1 MAAGLGFKTFTTGE
15 VLSAANVN
23 GYLMQGILVFADAA
37 ARSAA
42 ITSPQE
48 GQASYLKDT
57 DVVQTY
63 SGSAWTT
70 VGGAAGGMTEIASGT
85 LSGASVALS
94 SIAGTYKDLVLDVLA
109 FDPSDDTTQFGIRLN
124 TDTGSNY
131 YYAATIDNT
140 LGSAETRIEIGGNQD
155 NGTST
160 AFYRIFIPRYANT
173 TTWKLLWGDALYND
187 TTSPT
192 TVLRYKRTAATYK
205 STSAI
210 TAITML
216 LNQGTFSGGTYNLY
230 GVN

>member
-1 MAAGLGFKTFTTGE
+1 MATTTNFGWTTPDDTALVKDGAAAIRSLGSAIDTSMADLEGGTTGQFLTKNSNTDMDF
-15 VLSAANVN
+15 VWATA
-23 GYLMQGILVFADAA
+23 
-37 ARSAA
+37 
-42 ITSPQE
+42 TS
-48 GQASYLKDT
+48 
-57 DVVQTY
+57 
-63 SGSAWTT
+63 
-70 VGGAAGGMTEIASGT
+70 GGMTQIASGT

-94 SIAGTYKDLVLDVLA
+94 SIVGTYKDLVLDVLA

-155 NGTST
+155 FGTST

-216 LNQGTFSGGTYNLY
+216 VNQGTFSGGTYNLY